1 MNRSNRSAIYPHKK
15 KQKKKCARIGWHTLK
30 EHHQVNLANH
40 GSPFGRFWIVST
52 KWHLFI
58 GSRKK
63 NEKTKNKLIKKAK
76 EHYQLNVTGVVP
88 QLDHNNPCLM
98 DHGLDL
104 LSLMFHKATKFLM

>member
-1 MNRSNRSAIYPHKK
+1 MCKNRMAHLERTSSGKSCKSWFTIW
-15 KQKKKCARIGWHTLK
+15 QILDCF
-30 EHHQVNLANH
+30 HQVA
-40 GSPFGRFWIVST
+40 PFYWF
-52 KWHLFI
+52 K
-58 GSRKK
+58 KK